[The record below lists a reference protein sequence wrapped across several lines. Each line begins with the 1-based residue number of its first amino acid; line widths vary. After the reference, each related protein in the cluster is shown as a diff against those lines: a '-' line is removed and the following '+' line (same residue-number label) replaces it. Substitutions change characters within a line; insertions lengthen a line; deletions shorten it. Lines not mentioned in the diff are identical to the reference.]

1 MNSTAMNLKLADQ
14 DRASNFLNLLSLP
27 HVERTFWR
35 GMAVYALDDPAADV
49 YVVLKG
55 RVKIMRSSP
64 EGARKIVSICYGG
77 EIFGEMAL
85 AGDEVEARR
94 SDEAVALD
102 TTRVALIRVADFWGA
117 ARRDPS
123 LVCDAMR
130 HLTRRLAEAH
140 SQIESLVFDNNHHRL
155 ARSLLRL
162 SDEAARAGESSVRLT
177 HEELAELIG
186 STREVVT
193 GMMIEFRQR
202 GLIDYKRG
210 DIQPNLPGLTHF
222 LK

>member
-1 MNSTAMNLKLADQ
+1 MNSTAMNLMLADQ

-64 EGARKIVSICYGG
+64 EGARKTVSICYSG
-77 EIFGEMAL
+77 EIFGELAL
-85 AGDEVEARR
+85 TRDEVEARR
-94 SDEAVALD
+94 NDEAVALD
-102 TTRVALIRVADFWGA
+102 TTRVAVIRVADFWGA

-123 LVCDAMR
+123 LVRDAMR

-140 SQIESLVFDNNHHRL
+140 SQIEALVFDHKHHP
-155 ARSLLRL
+155 
-162 SDEAARAGESSVRLT
+162 RAGPRPAQACGRGGAGRRIECAFDSRGVGGVDRLDSRSR
-177 HEELAELIG
+177 HRNDDRISPA
-186 STREVVT
+186 
-193 GMMIEFRQR
+193 
-202 GLIDYKRG
+202 
-210 DIQPNLPGLTHF
+210 
-222 LK
+222 